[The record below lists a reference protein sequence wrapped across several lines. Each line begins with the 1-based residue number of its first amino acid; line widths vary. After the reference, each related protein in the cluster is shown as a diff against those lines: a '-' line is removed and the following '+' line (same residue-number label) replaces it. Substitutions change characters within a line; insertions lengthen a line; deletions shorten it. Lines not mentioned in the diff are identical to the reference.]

1 MFNQIY
7 AVNIVNTEIFKK
19 FNNIGREI
27 SEYGLSCERWLPD
40 LMPHQDRHNEIEINF
55 FPSGEMTYL
64 FHDRKIVVPPR
75 RLIVFWGLIPHQIV
89 GYDECAPYYV
99 CTVPFSMFL
108 GWKLPSS
115 FVDMILK
122 GNVMFEG
129 DTGFADYDEFMF
141 GHWVNDIQQSSM
153 ESLIRMELQAR
164 LMRMANSLA
173 EPGSNIL
180 MKRYETNVV
189 EQIAVYIVRNYR
201 NPLKVADISKSV
213 GLHPDYANT
222 IFRKAFGCTIY
233 EYLTA
238 ERIACAQRLLLTT
251 DKGVTEISSSCGFNS
266 VSSFNAAFLK
276 ITGCTPREFRKRNM

>member
-1 MFNQIY
+1 M
-7 AVNIVNTEIFKK
+7 NTEFFKK
-19 FNNIGREI
+19 FNNTSSEI
-27 SEYGLSCERWLPD
+27 NEYGLSCEIWLPN

-55 FPSGEMTYL
+55 FPSGKMTYL

-75 RLIVFWGLIPHQIV
+75 RLIAFWGLIPHQIV
-89 GYDECAPYYV
+89 GYDECSPYYV
-99 CTVPFSMFL
+99 CTIPFSTFL
-108 GWKLPSS
+108 SWNLPSS

-122 GNVMFEG
+122 GNVLVES
-129 DTGFADYDEFMF
+129 DTGFDFHDEFMF
-141 GHWVNDIQQSSM
+141 SHWVNDIQQPSM
-153 ESLIRMELQAR
+153 ESLIRMELHAR
-164 LMRMANSLA
+164 LIRMANSLA
-173 EPGSNIL
+173 EVSNNIL
-180 MKRYETNVV
+180 MKNYETNVV

-201 NPLKVADISKSV
+201 NPLKVADVSKSV

-222 IFRKAFGCTIY
+222 IFRKVFGCTIY

-238 ERIACAQRLLLTT
+238 ERIAGAQRLLLTT

>member
-1 MFNQIY
+1 M
-7 AVNIVNTEIFKK
+7 NTEIFKK
-19 FNNIGREI
+19 FNNTGSEI
-27 SEYGLSCERWLPD
+27 NEYGLSCEKWLPD

-64 FHDRKIVVPPR
+64 FHDRKIVVPSR
-75 RLIVFWGLIPHQIV
+75 RLIAFWGLILHQIV
-89 GYDECAPYYV
+89 GYDECTPYYV

-108 GWKLPSS
+108 SWNLPSS
-115 FVDMILK
+115 FVDIILK
-122 GNVMFEG
+122 GNVLVES
-129 DTGFADYDEFMF
+129 DTGFAVHDEFMF
-141 GHWVNDIQQSSM
+141 SHWVNDIQQSSM
-153 ESLIRMELQAR
+153 EGLISMELHAR
-164 LMRMANSLA
+164 LIRMANSLA
-173 EPGSNIL
+173 EPGSNIQ
-180 MKRYETNVV
+180 MKNYETNVV

-201 NPLKVADISKSV
+201 NPLKVSDVSRAV

-233 EYLTA
+233 EYLTG
-238 ERIACAQRLLLTT
+238 ERIANAQRLLLTT

>member
-75 RLIVFWGLIPHQIV
+75 RLIVFRGLIPHQIV

-153 ESLIRMELQAR
+153 ESLIR
-164 LMRMANSLA
+164 
-173 EPGSNIL
+173 
-180 MKRYETNVV
+180 
-189 EQIAVYIVRNYR
+189 AVYIVRNYR